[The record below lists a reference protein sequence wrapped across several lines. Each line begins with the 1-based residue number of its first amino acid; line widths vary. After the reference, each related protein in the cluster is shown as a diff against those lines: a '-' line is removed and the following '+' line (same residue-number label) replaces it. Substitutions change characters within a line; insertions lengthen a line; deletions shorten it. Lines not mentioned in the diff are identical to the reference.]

1 MNIVAVAAV
10 SENGVIGAGAE
21 LPWDLPR
28 EVARYRERVSGE
40 TVVLGRKT
48 FEMFD
53 HDDLPGARQLVLSRG
68 NPAYDVESVTVVG
81 SVDAAIETARSAG
94 AETLYVLGGAGVY
107 EAFLPESDRMYISRV
122 DGEYGGDARFPDF
135 DREAWT
141 LESEERYEGY
151 TLETWIREA

>member
-1 MNIVAVAAV
+1 MDIVAVAAV
-10 SENGVIGAGAE
+10 SENGVIGAGSE
-21 LPWDLPR
+21 LPWDLDN
-28 EVARYRERVSGE
+28 EVAAYRERVAGE

-68 NPAYDVESVTVVG
+68 EPDYDVESATVVG
-81 SVDAAIETARSAG
+81 SVEGAIETARSAG

-107 EAFLPESDRMYISRV
+107 EAFLPEYDRMYLSRI
-122 DGEYGGDARFPDF
+122 DGEYEGDARFPDF
-135 DREAWT
+135 DRAAWT

-151 TLETWIREA
+151 TLETWVRG